1 MCYSLLVYKEFY
13 VKGDI
18 NMKKIIAIVLC
29 VALLATIMAISVSAF
44 DPHQTNTSMSYLPV
58 FEDFFN
64 IESIFTFIERIFSA
78 LGMSFEVPEVAM

>member
-1 MCYSLLVYKEFY
+1 
-13 VKGDI
+13 
-18 NMKKIIAIVLC
+18 
-29 VALLATIMAISVSAF
+29 MAISVSAF

-64 IESIFTFIERIFSA
+64 IEGLLNFIERIFSA